1 MEILK
6 LNSTGP
12 EVELLQS
19 TLKMLGYYS
28 GNIDGIFGP
37 ITQNAVIN
45 FQKDFNLSPD
55 GIVGPNTWNALM
67 PYINGYTSHKVI
79 NGDTLYSISQKH
91 NSTPSSIL
99 AANPNINPNNLQIGS
114 TLIVPMKNIVQT
126 DISYT
131 SQILDLNI
139 NSLKKVFPF
148 LEISSIGNSTLGKN
162 IHLIRFGTGEKTVFY
177 NAAIHANEWIT
188 APLLM
193 KFIENLSFAYVNN
206 QNIFGYNARFLF
218 NNVTLYVVPMVN
230 PDGVDLVTKKL
241 SSNSAAYRNAQR
253 IAANYPAIPF
263 PNGWKANL
271 NGIDTNLQFPA
282 EWEMAREIKF
292 AQGFTSPAPR
302 DYVGSAP
309 LEAVESRNLY
319 NFTLRNNFRLILTY
333 HTQGEVIYWKFM
345 NYLPPASEFIG
356 RRFAEVSG
364 YDLESTPYN
373 SSFAGYKDWFIQDFN
388 RPGYTIEAG
397 LGTNPLPISQ
407 FNDIYN
413 KNIGIL
419 ILGMVL

>member
-1 MEILK
+1 MKILR
-6 LNSTGP
+6 LNSIGP

-19 TLKMLGYYS
+19 TLKNLK
-28 GNIDGIFGP
+28 IDGIFGTN
-37 ITQNAVIN
+37 TQNAVIN
-45 FQKDFNLSPD
+45 FQKNNNLTPD

-67 PYINGYTSHKVI
+67 PFINGYTNYIVKENDS
-79 NGDTLYSISQKH
+79 LYTISQKY

-99 AANPNINPNNLQIGS
+99 TANPGINPNNLQIGTS
-114 TLIVPMKNIVQT
+114 LIIPSKNIVQT
-126 DISYT
+126 NISYT
-131 SQILDLNI
+131 SQILDFNI
-139 NSLKKVFPF
+139 NTFRKIFPF
-148 LEISSIGNSTLGKN
+148 LEISSIGKSVLGKSVP
-162 IHLIRFGTGEKTVFY
+162 LIRFGKGEKTVFY

-193 KFIENLSFAYVNN
+193 KFIEDLSFAYANN
-206 QNIFGYNARFLF
+206 QNIYGYNSKFLF
-218 NNVTLYVVPMVN
+218 NNVSLYVAPMVN
-230 PDGVDLVTKKL
+230 PDGVDLVTGFISKDSDTYKKAKQI
-241 SSNSAAYRNAQR
+241 SE
-253 IAANYPAIPF
+253 NYPSIPF
-263 PNGWKANL
+263 PQGWKANIS
-271 NGIDTNLQFPA
+271 GIDTNLQFPA
-282 EWEMAREIKF
+282 EWDMAKQIKF

-302 DYVGSAP
+302 DYVGSVP
-309 LEAVESRNLY
+309 LEAIESRNLY

-356 RRFAEVSG
+356 KRFSDASG
-364 YDLESTPYN
+364 YTLESTPYN

-397 LGTNPLPISQ
+397 LGNNPLPISQ
-407 FNDIYN
+407 FDDMYI

>member
-1 MEILK
+1 MKILR
-6 LNSTGP
+6 LNSIGP

-19 TLKMLGYYS
+19 TLKNLK
-28 GNIDGIFGP
+28 IDGIFGTN
-37 ITQNAVIN
+37 TQNAVIN
-45 FQKDFNLSPD
+45 FQKNNNLTPD

-67 PYINGYTSHKVI
+67 PFINGYTNYIVKENDS
-79 NGDTLYSISQKH
+79 LYTISKKY
-91 NSTPSSIL
+91 NSTLSSIL
-99 AANPNINPNNLQIGS
+99 TANPGINPNNLQIGTS
-114 TLIVPMKNIVQT
+114 LIIPSKNIVQT
-126 DISYT
+126 NISYT
-131 SQILDLNI
+131 SQILDFNI
-139 NSLKKVFPF
+139 NTFRKIFPF
-148 LEISSIGNSTLGKN
+148 LEISSIGKSVLGKSVP
-162 IHLIRFGTGEKTVFY
+162 LIRFGKGEKKVFY

-193 KFIENLSFAYVNN
+193 KFIEDLSFAYANN
-206 QNIFGYNARFLF
+206 QNIYSYNSRFLF
-218 NNVTLYVVPMVN
+218 NNVSLYVAPMVN
-230 PDGVDLVTKKL
+230 PDGVDLVTGFISKDSDTYKKAKQI
-241 SSNSAAYRNAQR
+241 SE
-253 IAANYPAIPF
+253 NYPSIPF
-263 PNGWKANL
+263 PQGWKANIS
-271 NGIDTNLQFPA
+271 GIDTNLQFPA
-282 EWEMAREIKF
+282 EWDMAKQIKF

-309 LEAVESRNLY
+309 LEAIESRNLY

-356 RRFAEVSG
+356 KRFSDASG
-364 YDLESTPYN
+364 YTLESTPYN

-397 LGTNPLPISQ
+397 LGNNPLPISQ
-407 FNDIYN
+407 FDDMYI

>member
-1 MEILK
+1 MKILR
-6 LNSTGP
+6 LNSIGP

-19 TLKMLGYYS
+19 TLKNLK
-28 GNIDGIFGP
+28 IDGIFGTN
-37 ITQNAVIN
+37 TQNAVIN
-45 FQKDFNLSPD
+45 FQKNNNLTPD

-67 PYINGYTSHKVI
+67 PFINGYTNYIVKENDS
-79 NGDTLYSISQKH
+79 LYTISKKY
-91 NSTPSSIL
+91 NSTLSSIL
-99 AANPNINPNNLQIGS
+99 TANPGINPNNLQIGTS
-114 TLIVPMKNIVQT
+114 LIIPSKNIVQT
-126 DISYT
+126 NISYT
-131 SQILDLNI
+131 SQILDFNI
-139 NSLKKVFPF
+139 NTFRKIFPF
-148 LEISSIGNSTLGKN
+148 LEISSIGKSVLGKSVP
-162 IHLIRFGTGEKTVFY
+162 LIRFGKGEKKVFY

-193 KFIENLSFAYVNN
+193 KFIEDLSFAYANN
-206 QNIFGYNARFLF
+206 QNIYSYNSRFLF
-218 NNVTLYVVPMVN
+218 NNVSLYVAPMVN
-230 PDGVDLVTKKL
+230 PDGVDLVTGFISKDSDTYKKAKQI
-241 SSNSAAYRNAQR
+241 SE
-253 IAANYPAIPF
+253 NYPSIPF
-263 PNGWKANL
+263 PQGWKANIS
-271 NGIDTNLQFPA
+271 GIDTNLQFPA
-282 EWEMAREIKF
+282 EWDMAKQIKF

-309 LEAVESRNLY
+309 LEAIESRNLY

-356 RRFAEVSG
+356 KRFSDASG
-364 YDLESTPYN
+364 YTLESTPYN

-397 LGTNPLPISQ
+397 LGNNPLPISQ
-407 FNDIYN
+407 FDDLYI

>member
-1 MEILK
+1 MKILR
-6 LNSTGP
+6 LNSIGP

-19 TLKMLGYYS
+19 TLKNLK
-28 GNIDGIFGP
+28 IDGIFGTN
-37 ITQNAVIN
+37 TQNAVIN
-45 FQKDFNLSPD
+45 FQKNNNLTPD

-67 PYINGYTSHKVI
+67 PFINGYTNYIIKENDS
-79 NGDTLYSISQKH
+79 LYTISKKY
-91 NSTPSSIL
+91 NSTLSSIL
-99 AANPNINPNNLQIGS
+99 TANPGINPNNLQIGTS
-114 TLIVPMKNIVQT
+114 LIIPSKNIVQT
-126 DISYT
+126 NISYT
-131 SQILDLNI
+131 SQILDFNI
-139 NSLKKVFPF
+139 NTFRKIFPF
-148 LEISSIGNSTLGKN
+148 LEISSIGKSVLGKSVP
-162 IHLIRFGTGEKTVFY
+162 LIRFGKGEKNVFY

-193 KFIENLSFAYVNN
+193 KFIEDLSFAYANN
-206 QNIFGYNARFLF
+206 QNIYSYNSRFLF
-218 NNVTLYVVPMVN
+218 NNVSLYVAPMVN
-230 PDGVDLVTKKL
+230 PDGVDLVTGFISKDSDTYKKAKQI
-241 SSNSAAYRNAQR
+241 SE
-253 IAANYPAIPF
+253 NYPSIPF
-263 PNGWKANL
+263 PQGWKANIS
-271 NGIDTNLQFPA
+271 GIDTNLQFPA
-282 EWEMAREIKF
+282 EWDMAKQIKF

-309 LEAVESRNLY
+309 LEAIESRNLY

-356 RRFAEVSG
+356 KRFSDASG
-364 YDLESTPYN
+364 YTLESTPYN

-397 LGTNPLPISQ
+397 LGNNPLPISQ
-407 FNDIYN
+407 FDDMYI

>member
-1 MEILK
+1 MKILR
-6 LNSTGP
+6 LNSIGP

-19 TLKMLGYYS
+19 TLKNLK
-28 GNIDGIFGP
+28 IDGIFGTN
-37 ITQNAVIN
+37 TQNAVIN
-45 FQKDFNLSPD
+45 FQKNNNLTPD

-67 PYINGYTSHKVI
+67 PFINGYTNYIIKENDS
-79 NGDTLYSISQKH
+79 LYTISKKY
-91 NSTPSSIL
+91 NSTLSSIL
-99 AANPNINPNNLQIGS
+99 TANPGINPNNLQIGTS
-114 TLIVPMKNIVQT
+114 LIIPSKNIVQT
-126 DISYT
+126 NISYT
-131 SQILDLNI
+131 SQILDFNI
-139 NSLKKVFPF
+139 NTFRKIFPF
-148 LEISSIGNSTLGKN
+148 LEISSIGKSVLGKSVP
-162 IHLIRFGTGEKTVFY
+162 LIRFGKGEKTVFY

-193 KFIENLSFAYVNN
+193 KFIEDLSFAYANN
-206 QNIFGYNARFLF
+206 QNIYGYNSKFLF
-218 NNVTLYVVPMVN
+218 NNVSLYVAPMVN
-230 PDGVDLVTKKL
+230 PDGVDLVTGFISKDSDTYKKAKQI
-241 SSNSAAYRNAQR
+241 SE
-253 IAANYPAIPF
+253 NYPSIPF
-263 PNGWKANL
+263 PQGWKANIS
-271 NGIDTNLQFPA
+271 GIDTNLQFPA
-282 EWEMAREIKF
+282 EWDMAKQIKF

-309 LEAVESRNLY
+309 LEAIESRNLY

-356 RRFAEVSG
+356 KRFSDASG
-364 YDLESTPYN
+364 YTLESTPYN

-397 LGTNPLPISQ
+397 LGNNPLPISQ
-407 FNDIYN
+407 FDDMYI

>member
-1 MEILK
+1 MKILR
-6 LNSTGP
+6 LNSIGP

-19 TLKMLGYYS
+19 TLKNLK
-28 GNIDGIFGP
+28 IDGIFGTN
-37 ITQNAVIN
+37 TQNAVIN
-45 FQKDFNLSPD
+45 FQKNNNLTPD

-67 PYINGYTSHKVI
+67 PFINGYTNYIVKENDS
-79 NGDTLYSISQKH
+79 LYTISQKY

-99 AANPNINPNNLQIGS
+99 TANPGINPNNLQIGTS
-114 TLIVPMKNIVQT
+114 LIIPSKNIVQT
-126 DISYT
+126 NISYT
-131 SQILDLNI
+131 SQILDFNI
-139 NSLKKVFPF
+139 NTFRKIFPF
-148 LEISSIGNSTLGKN
+148 LEISSIGKSVLGKSVP
-162 IHLIRFGTGEKTVFY
+162 LIRFGKGEKNVFY

-193 KFIENLSFAYVNN
+193 KFIEDLSFAYANN
-206 QNIFGYNARFLF
+206 QNIYGYNSRFLF
-218 NNVTLYVVPMVN
+218 NNVTLYVAPMVN
-230 PDGVDLVTKKL
+230 PDGVDLVTGFISKDSDTYKKAKQI
-241 SSNSAAYRNAQR
+241 SE
-253 IAANYPAIPF
+253 NYPSIPF
-263 PNGWKANL
+263 PQGWKANIS
-271 NGIDTNLQFPA
+271 GIDTNLQFPA
-282 EWEMAREIKF
+282 EWDMAKQIKF

-309 LEAVESRNLY
+309 LEAIESRNLY

-356 RRFAEVSG
+356 KRFSDSSG
-364 YDLESTPYN
+364 YTLESTPYN
-373 SSFAGYKDWFIQDFN
+373 SSFGGYKDWFIQDFN

-397 LGTNPLPISQ
+397 LGNNPLPISQ
-407 FNDIYN
+407 FDDMYI

>member
-1 MEILK
+1 MKILR
-6 LNSTGP
+6 LNSIGP

-19 TLKMLGYYS
+19 TLKNLK
-28 GNIDGIFGP
+28 IDGIFGTN
-37 ITQNAVIN
+37 TQNAVIN
-45 FQKDFNLSPD
+45 FQKNNNLTPD

-67 PYINGYTSHKVI
+67 PFINGYTNYIIKENDS
-79 NGDTLYSISQKH
+79 LYTISKKY
-91 NSTPSSIL
+91 NSTLSSIL
-99 AANPNINPNNLQIGS
+99 TANPGINPNNLQIGTS
-114 TLIVPMKNIVQT
+114 LIIPSKNIVQT
-126 DISYT
+126 NISYT
-131 SQILDLNI
+131 SQILDFNI
-139 NSLKKVFPF
+139 NTFRKIFPF
-148 LEISSIGNSTLGKN
+148 LEISSIGKSVLGKSVP
-162 IHLIRFGTGEKTVFY
+162 LIRFGKGEKKVFY

-193 KFIENLSFAYVNN
+193 KFIEDLSFAYANN
-206 QNIFGYNARFLF
+206 QNIYSYNSRFLF
-218 NNVTLYVVPMVN
+218 NNVSLYVAPMVN
-230 PDGVDLVTKKL
+230 PDGVDLVTGFISKDSDTYKKAKQI
-241 SSNSAAYRNAQR
+241 SE
-253 IAANYPAIPF
+253 NYPSIPF
-263 PNGWKANL
+263 PQGWKANIS
-271 NGIDTNLQFPA
+271 GIDTNLQFPA
-282 EWEMAREIKF
+282 EWDMAKQIKF

-309 LEAVESRNLY
+309 LEAIESRNLY

-356 RRFAEVSG
+356 KRFSDTSG
-364 YDLESTPYN
+364 YTLESTPYN

-397 LGTNPLPISQ
+397 LGNNPLPISQ
-407 FNDIYN
+407 FDDMYI

>member
-1 MEILK
+1 MKILR
-6 LNSTGP
+6 LNSIGP

-19 TLKMLGYYS
+19 TLKNLK
-28 GNIDGIFGP
+28 IDGIFGTN
-37 ITQNAVIN
+37 TQNAVIN
-45 FQKDFNLSPD
+45 FQKNNNLTPD

-67 PYINGYTSHKVI
+67 PFINGYTNYIVKENDS
-79 NGDTLYSISQKH
+79 LYTISQKY

-99 AANPNINPNNLQIGS
+99 TANPGINPNNLQIGTS
-114 TLIVPMKNIVQT
+114 LIIPSKNIVQT
-126 DISYT
+126 NISYT
-131 SQILDLNI
+131 SQILDFNI
-139 NSLKKVFPF
+139 NTFRKIFPF
-148 LEISSIGNSTLGKN
+148 LEISSIGKSVLGKSVP
-162 IHLIRFGTGEKTVFY
+162 LIRFGKGEKNVFY

-193 KFIENLSFAYVNN
+193 KFIEDLSFAYANN
-206 QNIFGYNARFLF
+206 QNIYGYNSRFLF
-218 NNVTLYVVPMVN
+218 NNVTLYVAPMVN
-230 PDGVDLVTKKL
+230 PDGVDLVTGFISKDSDTYKKAKQI
-241 SSNSAAYRNAQR
+241 SE
-253 IAANYPAIPF
+253 NYPSIPF
-263 PNGWKANL
+263 PQGWKANIS
-271 NGIDTNLQFPA
+271 GIDTNLQFPA
-282 EWEMAREIKF
+282 EWDMAKQIKF

-309 LEAVESRNLY
+309 LEAIESRNLY

-356 RRFAEVSG
+356 KRFSDASG
-364 YDLESTPYN
+364 YTLESTPYN

-397 LGTNPLPISQ
+397 LGNNPLPISQ
-407 FNDIYN
+407 FDDMYI

>member
-1 MEILK
+1 MKILR
-6 LNSTGP
+6 LNSIGP

-19 TLKMLGYYS
+19 TLKNLK
-28 GNIDGIFGP
+28 IDGIFGTN
-37 ITQNAVIN
+37 TQNAVIN
-45 FQKDFNLSPD
+45 FQKNNNLTPD

-67 PYINGYTSHKVI
+67 PFINGYTNYIIKENDS
-79 NGDTLYSISQKH
+79 LYTISKKY
-91 NSTPSSIL
+91 NSTLSSIL
-99 AANPNINPNNLQIGS
+99 TANPGINPNNLQIGTS
-114 TLIVPMKNIVQT
+114 LIIPSKNIVQT
-126 DISYT
+126 NISYT
-131 SQILDLNI
+131 SQILDFNI
-139 NSLKKVFPF
+139 NTFRKIFPF
-148 LEISSIGNSTLGKN
+148 LEISSIGKSVLGKSVP
-162 IHLIRFGTGEKTVFY
+162 LIRFGKGEKKVFY

-193 KFIENLSFAYVNN
+193 KFIEDLSFAYANN
-206 QNIFGYNARFLF
+206 QNIYSYNSRFLF
-218 NNVTLYVVPMVN
+218 NNVSLYVAPMVN
-230 PDGVDLVTKKL
+230 PDGVDLVTGFISKDSDTYKKAKQI
-241 SSNSAAYRNAQR
+241 SE
-253 IAANYPAIPF
+253 NYPSIPF
-263 PNGWKANL
+263 PQGWKANIS
-271 NGIDTNLQFPA
+271 GIDTNLQFPA
-282 EWEMAREIKF
+282 EWDMAKQIKF

-309 LEAVESRNLY
+309 LEAIESRNLY

-356 RRFAEVSG
+356 KRFSDASG
-364 YDLESTPYN
+364 YTLESTPYN

-397 LGTNPLPISQ
+397 LGNNPLPISQ
-407 FNDIYN
+407 FDDLYI